1 MIEDSIDLLIMK
13 VYILCILL
21 ITIYD
26 IDALLNYK
34 FINRKNS
41 CINMLSS
48 AHPIASLEHGQ
59 WVKLIC
65 GASNQDIP
73 LIRNICTIY
82 TIAGVDCIDLSA
94 DPAVTEA
101 AREGVN
107 AGMKLNNHN
116 NQIPFLMISVN
127 DDEDPHFRKAQ
138 FDPEICPSDCK
149 RPCEKV
155 CPAFAIPSIEKLTK
169 YQSNINEGVISNRCY
184 GCGRCVPICPYGYIK
199 TTSYS
204 VDTNTINTAFNLNKI
219 EAIEIHTQFGHED
232 HFSKLWSS
240 IGDDVLQYSRVI
252 AVSFPYMNDDT
263 LPYLNKL
270 FSIMS
275 HHPKYKLFQG
285 VHVWQ
290 TDGRPMSGDIGK
302 GTTHACTQLASYIL
316 NNKQLHD
323 KLDFNNGKHF
333 IQLAGGTNDY
343 TSTLV
348 KNENL
353 HLLTGFGGYAFGG
366 YARKEINH
374 HLQELEEKYPG
385 SRIEDH
391 PIQFQNCLNIASRL
405 IQTVKG

>member
-1 MIEDSIDLLIMK
+1 MMK
-13 VYILCILL
+13 IIIILL
-21 ITIYD
+21 IVIKIESFLYNNNKRYLSNKKS
-26 IDALLNYK
+26 IL
-34 FINRKNS
+34 
-41 CINMLSS
+41 MLSNEI
-48 AHPIASLEHGQ
+48 PIISLNQGK

-73 LIRNICTIY
+73 LIRNICAIY

-94 DPAVTEA
+94 DPAVAIA

-107 AGMKLNNHN
+107 IGIKYKKDINNK
-116 NQIPFLMISVN
+116 PYLMISVN

-138 FDPEICPSDCK
+138 FDPSICPIDCN

-155 CPAFAIPSIEKLTK
+155 CPAMAIPSINKLK
-169 YQSNINEGVISNRCY
+169 YQISNNKEGIISNKCY
-184 GCGRCVPICPYGYIK
+184 GCGRCVPICPYGYIN

-204 VDTNTINTAFNLNKI
+204 IDTNIINNAFISNQV
-219 EAIEIHTQFGHED
+219 EAIEIHTQLGHD
-232 HFSKLWSS
+232 NHFEKLWSL
-240 IGDDVLQYSRVI
+240 IGYDVLKSSKVI
-252 AVSFPYMNDDT
+252 AISFPFMNDDT

-270 FSIMS
+270 YTIMS
-275 HHPKYKLFQG
+275 NHDYYKYYNG
-285 VHVWQ
+285 IHIWQ

-316 NNKQLHD
+316 NNKQLHN
-323 KLDFNNGKHF
+323 KIDFNNGKHF

-353 HLLTGFGGYAFGG
+353 NILSGFGGYAFGG

-374 HLQELEEKYPG
+374 HLQQLEDKYPG
-385 SRIEDH
+385 SKIEDH
-391 PIQFQNCLNIASRL
+391 PIEFQNCLNIATKL
-405 IQTVKG
+405 IKTVKD